1 MFNNNLMKNSF
12 IFFLFYIFTLSVF
25 PHGGG
30 LNSEGCHNNI
40 ETGDYH
46 CHRKKKKNYKEKPQY
61 EKKQKSYSSKYNR
74 TSFQYKSYSPNT
86 DIGFYTLSR
95 CDTNIDHVVSL
106 KDAHDSG
113 ASFWNKSLKEQFAND
128 KINHVPSCSRVN
140 SSKGASTPLDFLRKS
155 SDGRGIEYEIKSFCS
170 YLGIYFQV
178 KTKYNLSFNN
188 NNPELFSRC
197 GLNIK

>member
-1 MFNNNLMKNSF
+1 MNNSF
-12 IFFLFYIFTLSVF
+12 VFILFYIFTLSAF
-25 PHGGG
+25 PNGGG
-30 LNSEGCHNNI
+30 LNTEGCHNNRK
-40 ETGDYH
+40 TGEYH
-46 CHRKKKKNYKEKPQY
+46 CHRKQNTYKEKPQY
-61 EKKQKSYSSKYNR
+61 EKKLNSYSRKYNR
-74 TSFQYKSYSPNT
+74 KSFQYKSYPPNT

-113 ASFWNKSLKEQFAND
+113 ASFWNNSLKEQFAND
-128 KINHVPSCSRVN
+128 KANHVPSCSRVN

-155 SDGRGIEYEIKSFCS
+155 SDGRGMEYEIKSFCS

>member
-12 IFFLFYIFTLSVF
+12 VFILFYIFTLSAF

-30 LNSEGCHNNI
+30 LNSEGCHNNRK
-40 ETGDYH
+40 TGDYH
-46 CHRKKKKNYKEKPQY
+46 CHRKIKKTYKEKPQY
-61 EKKQKSYSSKYNR
+61 EKKQNSYSGKYYR
-74 TSFQYKSYSPNT
+74 KSFQYKSYPPNT
-86 DIGFYTLSR
+86 DIGFYTLTR

-113 ASFWNKSLKEQFAND
+113 AGFWNNSLKEQFAND
-128 KINHVPSCSRVN
+128 KANHVPSCSRVN

-155 SDGRGIEYEIKSFCS
+155 SDGKGMEYEIKSFCS

-178 KTKYNLSFNN
+178 KTKYNLSFSN